1 MTTASPGY
9 YSIVQYCPDASRL
22 EALNL
27 GVVLY
32 SPAAHFLKAR
42 FGKAK
47 TSIQKVFGEQDWD
60 FIAMQENAV
69 QSRLMR
75 EVESLEDLA
84 VFVSKRANAVTL
96 TPPRPMKLLQSP
108 EQELDLLFERLVHR
122 THRQPDRRTRLSAT
136 ILKSVRAVQGEYLRD
151 FIDPQNGTCK
161 LVVISKFGRD
171 QESAQHSAQH
181 VLAKH
186 GVAMYPFDTGLDA
199 LIARIRAGQSL

>member
-1 MTTASPGY
+1 MTASPGY

-32 SPAAHFLKAR
+32 SPTVRFLMAR

-47 TSIQKVFGEQDWD
+47 TSIQRVFGEQDWD

-84 VFVSKRANAVTL
+84 VFVSRRANSWS
-96 TPPRPMKLLQSP
+96 PRW
-108 EQELDLLFERLVHR
+108 
-122 THRQPDRRTRLSAT
+122 
-136 ILKSVRAVQGEYLRD
+136 
-151 FIDPQNGTCK
+151 
-161 LVVISKFGRD
+161 
-171 QESAQHSAQH
+171 
-181 VLAKH
+181 
-186 GVAMYPFDTGLDA
+186 
-199 LIARIRAGQSL
+199 